1 MVPQALLFA
10 LFAVF
15 GLAIGSFLNVCSD
28 RLPGGRSIVRP
39 PSTCAACNH
48 RLRARDLVPLFSFL
62 WLRGR
67 CRYCRTPIP
76 RRIPALEVAMGV
88 VFSLLYWHHG
98 LSLELVFPLLY
109 ASLFALIFIIDI
121 EHQLILDKVVFPG
134 MGLALIFS
142 LFNPALDYPA
152 LGTGIALR
160 PAISIAGGA
169 AGLVIMLLPFLI
181 SRGGMGLGDVK
192 MAALIGLIAGFPK
205 VFIALFLAIMAGGLV
220 AVALLALGLAKRRQP
235 IPFGPFLAAGAMT
248 VVVWGAEI
256 QNFYQQI
263 IT

>member
-1 MVPQALLFA
+1 
-10 LFAVF
+10 
-15 GLAIGSFLNVCSD
+15 
-28 RLPGGRSIVRP
+28 
-39 PSTCAACNH
+39 
-48 RLRARDLVPLFSFL
+48 
-62 WLRGR
+62 
-67 CRYCRTPIP
+67 
-76 RRIPALEVAMGV
+76 MGV

-98 LSLELVFPLLY
+98 LSLELGFSLLY

-134 MGLALIFS
+134 MGLAL
-142 LFNPALDYPA
+142 ALSPVYPA
-152 LGTGIALR
+152 LGANIAMR
-160 PAISIAGGA
+160 PISSIAGGA

-192 MAALIGLIAGFPK
+192 MAALVGLVTGFPK
-205 VFIALFLAIMAGGLV
+205 VFIALFLSIMAGGLV

-235 IPFGPFLAAGAMT
+235 IPFGPFLAAGAMAA
-248 VVVWGAEI
+248 VVWGAEI